1 MNETVFWAIIEQS
14 KSDNDSTFSSKVVE
28 KLSEFK
34 KDDIY
39 EFQVIL
45 NQKLSEI
52 YTWDAF
58 GSHVI
63 FEAVTED
70 LAFQDFRHFIV
81 SRGKDFFDRFS
92 KEGAESV
99 AEELLNFEENNVPMR
114 FESFTYVCKNALR
127 KMTKEQFID
136 PRDFAF
142 EKGYP
147 SLPSLKFKGIPVYED
162 DYPQHF
168 PKLWKYRE
176 MLKEKYGF

>member
-1 MNETVFWAIIEQS
+1 MNESVFWAIIEHS
-14 KSDNDSTFSSKVVE
+14 KSDSDNTFTSNVAVR
-28 KLSEFK
+28 LSEFK
-34 KDDIY
+34 KEDIY
-39 EFQVIL
+39 EFQIIL
-45 NQKLSEI
+45 NQKLCEI

-99 AEELLNFEENNVPMR
+99 AEELLNFEENDISMR
-114 FESFTYVCKNALR
+114 FESFTYVCKDALR
-127 KMTKEQFID
+127 KITKEQFID
-136 PRDFAF
+136 PKEYADN
-142 EKGYP
+142 KGYP
-147 SLPSLKFKGIPVYED
+147 SIPSLKFNGVPVYED
-162 DYPQHF
+162 DYPKHF

-176 MLKEKYGF
+176 MLKAKYGF

>member
-39 EFQVIL
+39 EFQIIL

-114 FESFTYVCKNALR
+114 FESFTYVCKDDLR

-162 DYPQHF
+162 DYPQYF